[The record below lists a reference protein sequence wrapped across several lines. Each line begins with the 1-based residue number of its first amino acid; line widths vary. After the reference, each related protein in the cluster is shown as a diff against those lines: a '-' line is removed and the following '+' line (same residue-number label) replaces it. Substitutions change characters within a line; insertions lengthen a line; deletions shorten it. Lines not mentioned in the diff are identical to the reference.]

1 MRAFWWRA
9 FRGYESEEP
18 GRMDDLEKSCLT
30 VLVGMWL
37 VWIVVAVIIMAL
49 T

>member
-9 FRGYESEEP
+9 FRGSEPEDLD
-18 GRMDDLEKSCLT
+18 RMDDLEKSCLT